1 MLAIETVAVLG
12 SGEAAHACAILA
24 ALSGCA
30 VRFHDPA
37 PAALDRAFEA
47 IRFRVDLAIER
58 GLLTRTDRQRIL
70 DGILFSPDLAESVT
84 GADLVLEL
92 EADPGA
98 DGSGLARLTDL
109 VRASAALAAPSV
121 EAALA
126 LLPAVPQPGRVL
138 ALQADRS
145 SGYTRVVVLA
155 TPRTSSHTL
164 EAVEAFAA
172 RVNARGRHEA

>member
-1 MLAIETVAVLG
+1 MLEIETAAVLG
-12 SGEAAHACAILA
+12 EGPEAHACAILA
-24 ALSGCA
+24 ALAGCV
-30 VRFHDPA
+30 VRVHVADPA
-37 PAALDRAFEA
+37 GLEPAFEA
-47 IRFRVDLAIER
+47 VRFRVDLAIER
-58 GLLTRTDRQRIL
+58 GLLTRSDRQRIL
-70 DGILFSPDLAESVT
+70 DGILFSPDLAEAVT

-92 EADPGA
+92 EDDPA
-98 DGSGLARLTDL
+98 ATDSELARLTGL

-126 LLPAVPQPGRVL
+126 LLPTVPQPGRVL

-155 TPRTSSHTL
+155 TPHTSRHTL

-172 RVNARGRHEA
+172 RVNARGRHEG

>member
-12 SGEAAHACAILA
+12 DGEAAHACAILS
-24 ALSGCA
+24 ALAGCA
-30 VRFHDPA
+30 VRVHDPS
-37 PAALDRAFEA
+37 PPTLDRSFEA

-58 GLLTRTDRQRIL
+58 GLLTRSDRQRIL
-70 DGILFSPDLAESVT
+70 DGILFTPDLAEAVT

-92 EADPGA
+92 EDDPA
-98 DGSGLARLTDL
+98 AAESALAQLSHL
-109 VRASAALAAPSV
+109 VRATAALAAPSV

-126 LLPAVPQPGRVL
+126 LLPVVPQPGRVL
-138 ALQADRS
+138 ALQAERS
-145 SGYTRVVVLA
+145 SGFTRVAVLA
-155 TPRTSSHTL
+155 TPHTARHTL